1 MSELVP
7 LILGIVKDG
16 LALWSEE
23 RRTRFMKE
31 HHKLLTEV
39 SNAQDKTFPHYNDSD
54 VDMGNERLRL
64 FLESYW
70 AQLRQENLARVQPR
84 EGQAGAKP

>member
-1 MSELVP
+1 MTELIP

-16 LALWSEE
+16 LSLWSDE
-23 RRTRFMKE
+23 RRTRFMKQ

-54 VDMGNERLRL
+54 VDMGVERLRL
-64 FLESYW
+64 FLEAYW
-70 AQLRQENLARVQPR
+70 VELKKETVKD
-84 EGQAGAKP
+84 EKSV